1 MFFKNQA
8 EKDFQTDII
17 ESPVM
22 EAMIQKCANIYAGK
36 PSWISADDRIK
47 TINFAKSVC
56 SETAR
61 LATLAISIQISRP
74 EDEEEAE
81 EVNLTDGTVR
91 KIKKDNPNRWE
102 HVTTPDRAGHPI
114 DKDTGERAEWMQEQ
128 VDGMYFQIRHWVEY
142 GCAYGTVFIKPNGE
156 NGFDVFTPMDV
167 LLTDCDNQEIRGIIF
182 KDQYSEGKKYYTRL
196 EYHRFVETTIDGK
209 TFFPYYVS
217 NRTYVSESPDSIGK
231 AISMSKTKWAGL
243 AEEAGP
249 FFKENMKKLAYP
261 LFGVFRTPQA
271 NNIDL
276 NTVLGLPI
284 YAEAIEELKDLDIAY
299 SRNAGEIFDSEKII
313 LADDRLLMPD
323 GTPIKNRNAKYNEN
337 RKKEMKLPHYVKN
350 VFGQDEK
357 EFYQEINPQLNTDTR
372 ITGINAL
379 LSQLGY
385 KIGFSNG
392 YFVFNESSGIQT
404 ATGVEAEQQR
414 TIQFI
419 KDVRDKLESCLDGA
433 IYAMNVYADLYG
445 LAPVGAYE
453 VNYDFGDITYNY
465 QEDKQTWLSYVNT
478 GRVPFWY
485 YLVKFEGFSEE
496 DAKALADEAQQQQQE
511 SGLFG
516 DE

>member
-1 MFFKNQA
+1 MLFKTQA
-8 EKDFQTDII
+8 EQDFRTEVI

-22 EAMIQKCANIYAGK
+22 EAMIQKCANIYRGT
-36 PSWISADDRIK
+36 PYWVDEDDRIK

-61 LATLAISIQISRP
+61 LATLAIGIQI
-74 EDEEEAE
+74 
-81 EVNLTDGTVR
+81 DGSA
-91 KIKKDNPNRWE
+91 
-102 HVTTPDRAGHPI
+102 RAAWLQEQI
-114 DKDTGERAEWMQEQ
+114 DKI
-128 VDGMYFQIRHWVEY
+128 YFQIRHWVEY
-142 GCAYGTVFIKPNGE
+142 GCAYGTAFVKPNGE
-156 NGFDVFTPMDV
+156 GFDVFTPLDV
-167 LLTDCDNQEIRGIIF
+167 LLTDCDNQEVRGIIF
-182 KDQYSEGKKYYTRL
+182 KDQYAEGDKYYTRL
-196 EYHRFVETTIDGK
+196 EYHRFVDSVIDGVK
-209 TFFPYYVS
+209 VSPYYIS
-217 NRTYVSESPDSIGK
+217 NRTYVSTSSDSIGNPI
-231 AISMSKTKWAGL
+231 AMSKTKWADL
-243 AEEAGP
+243 IEDTPPIMKANNESLDGP
-249 FFKENMKKLAYP
+249 M
-261 LFGVFRTPQA
+261 FGVFRTPQA
-271 NNIDL
+271 NNVDL

-284 YAEAIEELKDLDIAY
+284 FAEAIEELKDLDIAY
-299 SRNAGEIFDSEKII
+299 SRNAKEILDSKKII

-323 GTPIKNRNAKYNEN
+323 GKPVASMTPEGFE
-337 RKKEMKLPHYVKN
+337 RKRKQMKLPDYIKN
-350 VFGQDEK
+350 VFGDGPDA
-357 EFYQEINPQLNTDTR
+357 FYQEITPQLNTDTR

-445 LAPVGAYE
+445 LAPVGVYE

-465 QEDKQTWLSYVNT
+465 QEDKQTWYGYVNT

-485 YLVKFEGFSEE
+485 YMVKFEGFSEE
-496 DAKALADEAQQQQQE
+496 DAKALADEAAQANKN

>member
-8 EKDFQTDII
+8 EQDFRTEVI

-22 EAMIQKCANIYAGK
+22 EALVQKCANIYRGT
-36 PSWISADDRIK
+36 PYWVDEDNRIK

-61 LATLAISIQISRP
+61 LATLAIGIQI
-74 EDEEEAE
+74 
-81 EVNLTDGTVR
+81 DGSA
-91 KIKKDNPNRWE
+91 
-102 HVTTPDRAGHPI
+102 RA
-114 DKDTGERAEWMQEQ
+114 TWLQEQ
-128 VDGMYFQIRHWVEY
+128 MDKIYFQIRHWVEY

-156 NGFDVFTPMDV
+156 GFDMFTPIDV
-167 LLTDCDNQEIRGIIF
+167 LLTDCDNQEVRGIIF
-182 KDQYSEGKKYYTRL
+182 KDQYTEGDKYYTRL
-196 EYHRFVETTIDGK
+196 EYHRFVDTVVDGVK
-209 TFFPYYVS
+209 VSPYYIS
-217 NRTYVSESPDSIGK
+217 NRAYVSTSADNIGNP
-231 AISMSKTKWAGL
+231 IEMSKTKWADL
-243 AEEAGP
+243 LPDTPPIMKSNNESLDGP
-249 FFKENMKKLAYP
+249 M
-261 LFGVFRTPQA
+261 FGVFRTPQA
-271 NNIDL
+271 NNVDL

-323 GTPIKNRNAKYNEN
+323 GVPIKNRGGSYSER

-350 VFGQDEK
+350 VFSAGPN

-372 ITGINAL
+372 ISGVNAL

-414 TIQFI
+414 TVQFI

-445 LAPVGAYE
+445 LAPVGTYE
-453 VNYDFGDITYNY
+453 VTYDFGDILYSY
-465 QEDKQTWLSYVNT
+465 QEDKARWWQYVST
-478 GRVPFWY
+478 GKVPFWY
-485 YLVKFEGFSEE
+485 YLMKFEGMSEE
-496 DAKALADEAQQQQQE
+496 EARALADEAQQQNMN

-516 DE
+516 EE